1 MNNLTLKEQAQQCF
15 VNQKYVEAIDCYQQ
29 HLEDNP
35 EDFTSYCYL
44 GLAHFMQEEEEEAE
58 NIWMSILFEFPMEQI
73 DENTEELINIIETQL
88 IKYSKNNE
96 IDTVIKLYHII
107 KNINPD
113 YHHEEIVN
121 QLKPYLNKFVE
132 EAISAALLM
141 EFKTAE
147 KIYQRILNIDDQRSE
162 AWHGLGLVY
171 YQTKRDEEAYNAV
184 INAINLEPD
193 KGLYYY
199 SLALIYEENRPELAF
214 SAYSKAIE
222 LDRKLPNAFTR
233 LGNLLRQSGQLEEAR
248 KIYDE
253 GIKANPDDIGCYVN
267 LGNLLVELEDYQG
280 AISIYEN
287 LLEDSRYNNNLGVF
301 KNLAVALEKDKQ
313 LDKALLYEAKYNQ
326 YNRDYYKAIEKY
338 QEYLKE
344 YQGDVS
350 VYKEL
355 GSCYGQMYLA
365 QEEIDTYKQGI
376 KVHPDA
382 AKLYITLILAYQ
394 RAGQI
399 DDALET
405 VNKALKLFPDKL
417 SFHVLNQCLLPTIY
431 KNVEDFDF
439 YRQRYI
445 NLLDELINRVLSSDD
460 NKQKMPDCSYFPHH
474 YYMNYRGENDL
485 EIQTKYGNLMTQVM
499 QFNYPQWSHNLP
511 LPPLTPKKKI
521 KVGYISARLSGIGI
535 LGLGWLK
542 NCDRSKFEI
551 YSYQIGVVNDGQ
563 QEQFNIYSDYHY
575 QLEKDIDVICQ
586 QIRQDDL
593 HILIMVDI
601 GLEVIMYNLAGLR
614 LAPIQCATWL
624 HPVTTGY
631 PTIDYFIGSD
641 GMEPENGQEHYTEQ
655 LIRLPKMG
663 ICYPK
668 PVLPEKIQ
676 GREYFNFK
684 ENSVIYLCCQMLQK
698 YLPQHDDI
706 FPLIAQQVPNA
717 QFIFFEHISKTVM
730 ELFSTRLTE
739 SFAKYNLN
747 FAEHCQILE
756 KRPKKEYFNIQLVS
770 DVFLDTFGWSAGLTA
785 LDAIACCLPIVS
797 CPGEMMRNRQATG
810 MLEMINVTETIPTN
824 KQEYIDLAIKLGTNI
839 EWRNRIKQK
848 IKVNQNLI
856 FNDITPV
863 KSLEKFY
870 QEAVQVYPN
879 KITNSRVVL

>member
-147 KIYQRILNIDDQRSE
+147 KIYQRVLNIDEQRSE

-184 INAINLEPD
+184 VNAINLEPD

-810 MLEMINVTETIPTN
+810 ILEIINVTETIANN
-824 KQEYIDLAIKLGTNI
+824 KQEYIDLAIKLGTNT
-839 EWRNRIKQK
+839 EWKNQIKQK

-856 FNDITPV
+856 FNDITPI